1 MRTHAYS
8 LTILSI
14 DLIFLAH
21 SWTRMDREVEARVD
35 GYVEEKLANVGFA
48 LTDLH
53 RAENRSNAPIV
64 IRVYHIIMKLDEIG
78 T

>member
-1 MRTHAYS
+1 
-8 LTILSI
+8 
-14 DLIFLAH
+14 
-21 SWTRMDREVEARVD
+21 MDREVEARVD

-53 RAENRSNAPIV
+53 RAENRINAPIV